1 MQNVQVHAVVAERPV
16 EEEVRAFAVAAPSAA
31 ATVAMGAVAAS
42 ERGESYW
49 WLVWTRF
56 RRNRLALGAAC
67 VAVLIAALAVAAP
80 LVAPYDPVVGNIG
93 ERLQPLGAPGHIL
106 GTDEQGRDILSR
118 ILYGGRVSIPVG
130 ILPVAIA
137 TLLGGALGVIA
148 GFAGGRT
155 NLWIMRGTDVF
166 YAFPAVMLAIAVSCA
181 LGAGV
186 SNSIIAV
193 TLVFIPPLCRVAEA
207 ATRRVCT
214 QEYVEI
220 ARAEGASG
228 WEIIRCHVLG
238 NILAP
243 VFAYASSLLGVSIIL
258 VSGLSFLGLGVA
270 PPQAEWGFMLS
281 SLRDSIY
288 TNPWVSIVP
297 GAMIFLTSMVLN
309 LTSDGLRE
317 AMDVRL

>member
-1 MQNVQVHAVVAERPV
+1 MQTVQVHPGSAERRIDAEAQAV
-16 EEEVRAFAVAAPSAA
+16 ERARLDVAPASAA
-31 ATVAMGAVAAS
+31 VG
-42 ERGESYW
+42 ERGQSYRA
-49 WLVWTRF
+49 LVWVRF
-56 RRNRLALGAAC
+56 RRNRLALVAAAGALAI
-67 VAVLIAALAVAAP
+67 VMLAVAAP
-80 LVAPYDPVVGNIG
+80 AVAPYDPNVGNIAQ
-93 ERLQPLGAPGHIL
+93 RLQPLGSPGHPL

-118 ILYGGRVSIPVG
+118 ILFGGRISIPAG
-130 ILPVAIA
+130 ILPVAVA
-137 TLLGGALGVIA
+137 MLLGGALGVLA

-181 LGAGV
+181 LGAGI

-193 TLVFIPPLCRVAEA
+193 TLVFIPPLCRVAES

-214 QEYVEI
+214 QEFVEI

-228 WEIIRCHVLG
+228 WAIIRCHVLG
-238 NILAP
+238 NIFAP
-243 VFAYASSLLGVSIIL
+243 VLAYASSLLGVSIIL

-270 PPQAEWGFMLS
+270 SPQAEWGFMLS

-297 GAMIFLTSMVLN
+297 GAMIFITSMALN
-309 LTSDGLRE
+309 LVSDGLRE

>member
-1 MQNVQVHAVVAERPV
+1 MQTVQVHPGAAERRV
-16 EEEVRAFAVAAPSAA
+16 DAAAPL
-31 ATVAMGAVAAS
+31 MPS
-42 ERGESYW
+42 ERSPSYTT
-49 WLVWTRF
+49 LVWSRF
-56 RRNRLALGAAC
+56 RRNRLALAA
-67 VAVLIAALAVAAP
+67 AGIALAVCALALAAP
-80 LVAPYDPVVGNIG
+80 LIAPYDPIVGSIG
-93 ERLQPLGAPGHIL
+93 ERLQPLGSPGHIL

-118 ILYGGRVSIPVG
+118 ILYGGRVSIPAG
-130 ILPVAIA
+130 ILPVAVA
-137 TLLGGALGVIA
+137 TLFGGALGVLA
-148 GFAGGRT
+148 GFAGGRV

-193 TLVFIPPLCRVAEA
+193 TLIFIPPLCRVAEA

-220 ARAEGASG
+220 ARAGGANA
-228 WEIIRCHVLG
+228 WQIVRCHVLG

-243 VFAYASSLLGVSIIL
+243 VLAYASSLLGVSIIL

-297 GAMIFLTSMVLN
+297 GAMIFLTSMALN
-309 LTSDGLRE
+309 LVADGLRE